1 MNYLT
6 PNELLT
12 VLAQAK
18 KHGAREHCMFL
29 LAYKHGLRASEI
41 SLLTLADVQ
50 GHEIDIRRLKDS
62 LHTVQPLKTHANPLL
77 DEVAVLKAW
86 LRERGDADGSQIL
99 FTGRNGSGI
108 CRQQIYNLFYDVA
121 MRAGID
127 KSRRFVHIL
136 KHSLGSHLVRNGV
149 GLAHVQQALGHK
161 HISST
166 VAYTHISQAE
176 AAVKVADVMSSVFAG

>member
-6 PNELLT
+6 PVELLS
-12 VLAQAK
+12 VLEQAK
-18 KHGAREHCMFL
+18 NHGAREHAMFL

-41 SLLTLADVQ
+41 STLTLADVRDGQ
-50 GHEIDIRRLKDS
+50 IDIRRLKDS
-62 LHTVQPLKTHANPLL
+62 LHTVQPLQSHANPLI
-77 DEVAVLKAW
+77 DETIVLKAW

-99 FTGRNGSGI
+99 FVGRNGSGL

-127 KSRRFVHIL
+127 KTRRFVHIL

-166 VAYTHISQAE
+166 VAYTHITQSE
-176 AAVKVADVMSSVFAG
+176 AAVKVADVMTAVFA